1 MSEKLVKS
9 RVVEANIAN
18 SISGMTKNIFKFR
31 IWRRKLIVT
40 KFYYPKFVIVILLKL
55 KVVAAGK
62 VKLKVF
68 LTMESRNL
76 GLAGTFENFQPNVSN
91 KLIKIVGRG
100 RPSFISI

>member
-31 IWRRKLIVT
+31 IWRRKLIIT
-40 KFYYPKFVIVILLKL
+40 ECYFPKFVIVILL

-62 VKLKVF
+62 VKLKIF
-68 LTMESRNL
+68 LKLESRNL
-76 GLAGTFENFQPNVSN
+76 GVAGTFENFQLNVSN

-100 RPSFISI
+100 RPSFTSI